1 MLIDPFQRKISY
13 IRVSVTDRCDFRCV
27 YCMSEDMEFL
37 PKKDVLSLE
46 ELDRLCNAFIDLGV
60 KKLRITGGEPLVR
73 KNIMQLF
80 NTLGKKLRY
89 GLEELTLTTNGSQ
102 LTRYAKNLFD
112 SGVRRI
118 NVSLD
123 SLDKNKFKKI
133 TRIGDF
139 DKVIRGIM
147 TAKKAGLKIK
157 INTVAL
163 KGINDNEI
171 LDLVNWCGKNKFKK
185 ITRIGELDK
194 VINGIMAAKKA
205 GLKIKINTVALKG
218 INDNEILNLV
228 NWCGENKFSL
238 TFIEVMPMGEIGE
251 KRSDQ
256 YMPLT
261 EVKSLIQTKYS
272 LTEDSLR
279 TGGPARYVHCH
290 ETDQKIG
297 FITPHTHNFCELC
310 NRVRITCTGE
320 MYMCLGQQD
329 KADLKTPLR
338 KSENDQTL
346 KNVIYEAISRKP
358 KGHDFVIDRKENE
371 QFVPRHMNVTGG

>member
-13 IRVSVTDRCDFRCV
+13 VRVSVTDRCDFRCT

-46 ELDRLCNAFIDLGV
+46 ELDRLCNSFIDLGV

-80 NTLGKKLRY
+80 SNLGKKLGH

-102 LTRYAKNLFD
+102 LDRYAKDLFD
-112 SGVRRI
+112 IGVRRI

-123 SLDKNKFKKI
+123 SLEKNKFKKI
-133 TRIGDF
+133 TRIGDL
-139 DKVIRGIM
+139 DKVINGIM
-147 TAKKAGLKIK
+147 VAKKAGLKIK

-163 KGINDNEI
+163 KE
-171 LDLVNWCGKNKFKK
+171 
-185 ITRIGELDK
+185 
-194 VINGIMAAKKA
+194 
-205 GLKIKINTVALKG
+205 

-238 TFIEVMPMGEIGE
+238 TFIEVMPMGAIGE
-251 KRSDQ
+251 KRADQ

-272 LTEDSLR
+272 ITEDSLR

-338 KSENDQTL
+338 KSENDQLL
-346 KNVIYEAISRKP
+346 KDVIYEAISRKP
-358 KGHDFVIDRKENE
+358 KGHDFVIERKENE

>member
-1 MLIDPFQRKISY
+1 MLIDPFKRKISY
-13 IRVSVTDRCDFRCV
+13 VRVSVTDRCDFRCT

-46 ELDRLCNAFIDLGV
+46 ELDRLCNTFIDLGV

-80 NTLGKKLRY
+80 GNLGKKLGH

-102 LTRYAKNLFD
+102 LDRYAQDLFD
-112 SGVRRI
+112 TGVRRI

-123 SLDKNKFKKI
+123 SLEKNKFKKI
-133 TRIGDF
+133 TRIGD
-139 DKVIRGIM
+139 
-147 TAKKAGLKIK
+147 
-157 INTVAL
+157 
-163 KGINDNEI
+163 
-171 LDLVNWCGKNKFKK
+171 
-185 ITRIGELDK
+185 LDK
-194 VINGIMAAKKA
+194 VINGIKVAKKA

-272 LTEDSLR
+272 ITEDSLR

-338 KSENDQTL
+338 KRENDQLL
-346 KNVIYEAISRKP
+346 KHVIYEAISRKP
-358 KGHDFVIDRKENE
+358 KGHDFVIERKENE

>member
-27 YCMSEDMEFL
+27 YCMSENMEFL
-37 PKKDVLSLE
+37 PKKEVLSLE
-46 ELDRLCNAFIDLGV
+46 ELDRLCNIFIDLGV

-80 NTLGKKLRY
+80 SNLGKKIGH

-102 LTRYAKNLFD
+102 LSHYANNLLD
-112 SGVRRI
+112 NGVKRI

-139 DKVIRGIM
+139 DKVIKGIM

-171 LDLVNWCGKNKFKK
+171 LDLVNWCGKNQ
-185 ITRIGELDK
+185 
-194 VINGIMAAKKA
+194 
-205 GLKIKINTVALKG
+205 
-218 INDNEILNLV
+218 
-228 NWCGENKFSL
+228 FSL

-251 KRSDQ
+251 KRIDQ

-261 EVKSLIQTKYS
+261 DVKSLIQTKYS
-272 LTEDSLR
+272 ITSDPLK
-279 TGGPARYVHCH
+279 TGGPAKYVQCH

-297 FITPHTHNFCELC
+297 FITPLTHNFCETC

-329 KADLKTPLR
+329 KVDLR
-338 KSENDQTL
+338 KALRESENNDLL
-346 KNVIYEAISRKP
+346 KQVIYKAILKKP
-358 KGHDFVIDRKENE
+358 KGHDFVIERKKNE
-371 QFVPRHMNVTGG
+371 KFIPRHMNVTGG

>member
-1 MLIDPFQRKISY
+1 MLIDPFKRKISY
-13 IRVSVTDRCDFRCV
+13 VRVSVTDRCDFRCT

-37 PKKDVLSLE
+37 PKRDVLSLE
-46 ELDRLCNAFIDLGV
+46 ELDRLCSTFIDLGV

-80 NTLGKKLRY
+80 SNLGKKLGQ

-102 LTRYAKNLFD
+102 LDRYAKDLFD
-112 SGVRRI
+112 NGVRRI

-123 SLDKNKFKKI
+123 SLEKNKFKKI
-133 TRIGDF
+133 TRIG
-139 DKVIRGIM
+139 
-147 TAKKAGLKIK
+147 
-157 INTVAL
+157 N
-163 KGINDNEI
+163 
-171 LDLVNWCGKNKFKK
+171 
-185 ITRIGELDK
+185 LDK
-194 VINGIMAAKKA
+194 VINGIMVAKKV

-261 EVKSLIQTKYS
+261 EVKNLIQTKYS

-338 KSENDQTL
+338 KSENDQLL
-346 KNVIYEAISRKP
+346 KDVIYEAISRKP
-358 KGHDFVIDRKENE
+358 KGHDFVIERKENE

>member
-1 MLIDPFQRKISY
+1 MLIDSFQRKISY
-13 IRVSVTDRCDFRCV
+13 LRVSVTDRCEFRCT
-27 YCMSEDMEFL
+27 YCMSKDMEFL

-46 ELDRLCNAFIDLGV
+46 ELDRLCNTFIDLGV

-80 NTLGKKLRY
+80 RNLGKKLGK

-102 LTRYAKNLFD
+102 LDKYAKDLLGA
-112 SGVRRI
+112 GVRRI
-118 NVSLD
+118 NISLD
-123 SLDKNKFKKI
+123 SLNKNKFKNI
-133 TRIGDF
+133 TRNGDF
-139 DKVIRGIM
+139 DKVIKGIM
-147 TAKKAGLKIK
+147 VAKKAGLKIK

-163 KGINDNEI
+163 KGIND
-171 LDLVNWCGKNKFKK
+171 D
-185 ITRIGELDK
+185 
-194 VINGIMAAKKA
+194 
-205 GLKIKINTVALKG
+205 
-218 INDNEILNLV
+218 EILNLV

-251 KRSDQ
+251 KRIDQ

-261 EVKSLIQTKYS
+261 EVRNLIQKKYS
-272 LTEDSLR
+272 ISDDSFR
-279 TGGPARYVHCH
+279 TAGPARYVHCH

-338 KSENDQTL
+338 KSENNQLL

-358 KGHDFVIDRKENE
+358 KGHDFIIDRKENE
-371 QFVPRHMNVTGG
+371 NFVPRNMNVTGG

>member
-1 MLIDPFQRKISY
+1 MLIDSFQRKISY

-46 ELDRLCNAFIDLGV
+46 ELDRLCNTFIDLGV

-80 NTLGKKLRY
+80 SNLGNKIGQ

-102 LTRYAKNLFD
+102 LARYAKDLFD
-112 SGVRRI
+112 NKVKRI

-133 TRIGDF
+133 TRNSDF
-139 DKVIRGIM
+139 NKVVKGIM
-147 TAKKAGLKIK
+147 AAKNAGLKIK

-171 LDLVNWCGKNKFKK
+171 LDLVNWCG
-185 ITRIGELDK
+185 
-194 VINGIMAAKKA
+194 
-205 GLKIKINTVALKG
+205 
-218 INDNEILNLV
+218 
-228 NWCGENKFSL
+228 ENKFAL

-251 KRSDQ
+251 KRIDQ

-261 EVKSLIQTKYS
+261 EVRSLIKTRYS
-272 LTEDSLR
+272 ITDDPLK
-279 TGGPARYVHCH
+279 TGGPAKYVHCH

-297 FITPHTHNFCELC
+297 FITPLTHNFCEAC
-310 NRVRITCTGE
+310 NRVRITCTGK
-320 MYMCLGQQD
+320 MYMCLGQED
-329 KADLKTPLR
+329 KEDLKKPLR
-338 KSENDQTL
+338 ESENNDLL
-346 KNVIYEAISRKP
+346 KKVIYKAILRKP
-358 KGHDFVIDRKENE
+358 KGHDFVIERKKDEK
-371 QFVPRHMNVTGG
+371 FVPRHMNVTGG

>member
-1 MLIDPFQRKISY
+1 
-13 IRVSVTDRCDFRCV
+13 
-27 YCMSEDMEFL
+27 MSEDMKFL

-46 ELDRLCNAFIDLGV
+46 ELDRLCNTFIDLGV

-73 KNIMQLF
+73 KNIMKLF
-80 NTLGKKLRY
+80 SNLGKKIGH

-102 LTRYAKNLFD
+102 LDRYAKDLLNN
-112 SGVRRI
+112 GVRRVNI
-118 NVSLD
+118 SLD

-139 DKVIRGIM
+139 
-147 TAKKAGLKIK
+147 
-157 INTVAL
+157 
-163 KGINDNEI
+163 
-171 LDLVNWCGKNKFKK
+171 
-185 ITRIGELDK
+185 DK

-218 INDNEILNLV
+218 VNDNEILKLV

-238 TFIEVMPMGEIGE
+238 TFIEVMPMGEIGI
-251 KRSDQ
+251 KRSEQ

-261 EVKSLIQTKYS
+261 EVRKLIQTKYS
-272 LTEDSLR
+272 LTDDPLR

-310 NRVRITCTGE
+310 NRVRVTCTGI

-329 KADLKTPLR
+329 KADLITPLR
-338 KSENDQTL
+338 KSENNDLL
-346 KNVIYEAISRKP
+346 KKVIYEAISRKP
-358 KGHDFVIDRKENE
+358 KGHDFVIDREREEKY
-371 QFVPRHMNVTGG
+371 VPRHMNVTGG

>member
-1 MLIDPFQRKISY
+1 MLIDSFQRKISY
-13 IRVSVTDRCDFRCV
+13 IRVSVTDRCDFRCT

-37 PKKDVLSLE
+37 PKKDILSLE
-46 ELDRLCNAFIDLGV
+46 ELDRLCNTFIDLGV

-80 NTLGKKLRY
+80 KNLGKKIGK

-102 LTRYAKNLFD
+102 LDRYAKDLFNA
-112 SGVRRI
+112 GVRRI
-118 NVSLD
+118 NISLD
-123 SLDKNKFKKI
+123 SLDKNKFKNI
-133 TRIGDF
+133 TRNGDF
-139 DKVIRGIM
+139 DKVIR
-147 TAKKAGLKIK
+147 
-157 INTVAL
+157 
-163 KGINDNEI
+163 
-171 LDLVNWCGKNKFKK
+171 
-185 ITRIGELDK
+185 
-194 VINGIMAAKKA
+194 GIMAAKKA

-218 INDNEILNLV
+218 INEDEILKLV
-228 NWCGENKFSL
+228 NWCGENKFAL

-251 KRSDQ
+251 KRIDQ

-261 EVKSLIQTKYS
+261 EVKSLIQKKYS
-272 LTEDSLR
+272 ITNDSLR
-279 TGGPARYVHCH
+279 TAGPARYVHCH

-338 KSENDQTL
+338 QSENNQLL
-346 KNVIYEAISRKP
+346 KDTIYEAISRKP
-358 KGHDFVIDRKENE
+358 KGHDFVIERKENE
-371 QFVPRHMNVTGG
+371 KFIPRHMNVTGG

>member
-1 MLIDPFQRKISY
+1 MLIDLFQRKISY
-13 IRVSVTDRCDFRCV
+13 VRVSVTDRCDFRCT
-27 YCMSEDMEFL
+27 YCMSKNMKFL

-46 ELDRLCNAFIDLGV
+46 ELDRLCNTFIDLGV

-80 NTLGKKLRY
+80 SNLGKKLGQ

-102 LTRYAKNLFD
+102 LDRYAKDLFEN
-112 SGVRRI
+112 GVRRI

-123 SLDKNKFKKI
+123 SLEKNKFKKI
-133 TRIGDF
+133 TRIGDL
-139 DKVIRGIM
+139 DKVINGIM
-147 TAKKAGLKIK
+147 VAKKAGLKIK
-157 INTVAL
+157 INA
-163 KGINDNEI
+163 
-171 LDLVNWCGKNKFKK
+171 
-185 ITRIGELDK
+185 
-194 VINGIMAAKKA
+194 
-205 GLKIKINTVALKG
+205 VALKG

-228 NWCGENKFSL
+228 NWCGENKFAL

-251 KRSDQ
+251 KRADQ

-338 KSENDQTL
+338 KSENDQLL
-346 KNVIYEAISRKP
+346 KDVIYEAISRKP
-358 KGHDFVIDRKENE
+358 KGHDFVIERKENE

>member
-1 MLIDPFQRKISY
+1 MLIDSFQRKISY
-13 IRVSVTDRCDFRCV
+13 VRVSVTDRCDFRCS
-27 YCMSEDMEFL
+27 YCMSEDMDFL
-37 PKKDVLSLE
+37 PKKEVLSLE
-46 ELDRLCNAFIDLGV
+46 ELDRLCNTFIDLGV

-80 NTLGKKLRY
+80 SNLGKKLGQ

-102 LTRYAKNLFD
+102 LDRYAKDLFD
-112 SGVRRI
+112 NGVRRI

-123 SLDKNKFKKI
+123 SLEKKKFKKI

-139 DKVIRGIM
+139 DKVINGIM
-147 TAKKAGLKIK
+147 VAKKAGLKIK
-157 INTVAL
+157 IN
-163 KGINDNEI
+163 
-171 LDLVNWCGKNKFKK
+171 
-185 ITRIGELDK
+185 
-194 VINGIMAAKKA
+194 M
-205 GLKIKINTVALKG
+205 VALKG

-228 NWCGENKFSL
+228 NWCGENKFAL

-251 KRSDQ
+251 KRADQ

-338 KSENDQTL
+338 KSENGQLL
-346 KNVIYEAISRKP
+346 KDVIYEAISRKP
-358 KGHDFVIDRKENE
+358 KGHDFVIERKENE

>member
-1 MLIDPFQRKISY
+1 MLIDPFKRKISY
-13 IRVSVTDRCDFRCV
+13 VRVSVTDRCDFRCT

-46 ELDRLCNAFIDLGV
+46 ELDRLCNTFIDLGV

-80 NTLGKKLRY
+80 SNLGKKLGQ

-102 LTRYAKNLFD
+102 LDRYAKDLFEN
-112 SGVRRI
+112 GVRRI

-123 SLDKNKFKKI
+123 SLEKNKFKKI
-133 TRIGDF
+133 TRIGDL
-139 DKVIRGIM
+139 DKVINGIM
-147 TAKKAGLKIK
+147 VAKKAGLKIK
-157 INTVAL
+157 INA
-163 KGINDNEI
+163 
-171 LDLVNWCGKNKFKK
+171 
-185 ITRIGELDK
+185 
-194 VINGIMAAKKA
+194 
-205 GLKIKINTVALKG
+205 VALKG

-238 TFIEVMPMGEIGE
+238 TFIEVMPMGAIGE
-251 KRSDQ
+251 KRADQ

-338 KSENDQTL
+338 RSENNQVL
-346 KNVIYEAISRKP
+346 KDVIYEAISRKP
-358 KGHDFVIDRKENE
+358 KGHDFVIERKENE

>member
-13 IRVSVTDRCDFRCV
+13 VRVSVTDRCDFRCT
-27 YCMSEDMEFL
+27 YCMSEDMDFL

-46 ELDRLCNAFIDLGV
+46 ELDRLCNTFIDLGV

-80 NTLGKKLRY
+80 SNLGKKLGQ

-102 LTRYAKNLFD
+102 LDRYAKDLFD
-112 SGVRRI
+112 NGVRRI

-123 SLDKNKFKKI
+123 SLEKNKFKKI
-133 TRIGDF
+133 TRIGD
-139 DKVIRGIM
+139 
-147 TAKKAGLKIK
+147 
-157 INTVAL
+157 
-163 KGINDNEI
+163 
-171 LDLVNWCGKNKFKK
+171 
-185 ITRIGELDK
+185 LDK
-194 VINGIMAAKKA
+194 VINGIMVAKKA

-338 KSENDQTL
+338 KSENDQLL
-346 KNVIYEAISRKP
+346 KDVIYEAISRKP
-358 KGHDFVIDRKENE
+358 KGHDFVIERKENE

>member
-1 MLIDPFQRKISY
+1 MLIDTFQRKISY

-46 ELDRLCNAFIDLGV
+46 ELDRLCNTFIDLGV

-80 NTLGKKLRY
+80 SNLGNKIGQ

-102 LTRYAKNLFD
+102 LARYAKDLFD
-112 SGVRRI
+112 NGVKRI

-139 DKVIRGIM
+139 DKVVKGIM
-147 TAKKAGLKIK
+147 TAKNAGLKIK

-171 LDLVNWCGKNKFKK
+171 LDLVNWCG
-185 ITRIGELDK
+185 
-194 VINGIMAAKKA
+194 
-205 GLKIKINTVALKG
+205 
-218 INDNEILNLV
+218 
-228 NWCGENKFSL
+228 ENKFAL

-251 KRSDQ
+251 KRIDQ

-261 EVKSLIQTKYS
+261 EVRSLIKTRYS
-272 LTEDSLR
+272 IMDDPLK
-279 TGGPARYVHCH
+279 TGGPAQYVHCH
-290 ETDQKIG
+290 ETNQKIG
-297 FITPHTHNFCELC
+297 FITPLTHNFCETC
-310 NRVRITCTGE
+310 NRVRITCTGK
-320 MYMCLGQQD
+320 MYMCLGQED
-329 KADLKTPLR
+329 KEDLKKPLR
-338 KSENDQTL
+338 ESENNDLL
-346 KNVIYEAISRKP
+346 KKVIYKAILRKP
-358 KGHDFVIDRKENE
+358 KGHDFVIERKKDEK
-371 QFVPRHMNVTGG
+371 FVPRHMNVTGG

>member
-1 MLIDPFQRKISY
+1 MLIDPFKRKISY
-13 IRVSVTDRCDFRCV
+13 VRVSVTDRCDFRCT

-46 ELDRLCNAFIDLGV
+46 ELDRLCNTFIDLGV

-80 NTLGKKLRY
+80 SNLGKKLGQ

-102 LTRYAKNLFD
+102 LDRYAKDLFEN
-112 SGVRRI
+112 GVRRI

-123 SLDKNKFKKI
+123 SLEKNKFKKI
-133 TRIGDF
+133 TRIGDL
-139 DKVIRGIM
+139 DKVINGIM
-147 TAKKAGLKIK
+147 VAKKAGLKIK
-157 INTVAL
+157 INA
-163 KGINDNEI
+163 
-171 LDLVNWCGKNKFKK
+171 
-185 ITRIGELDK
+185 
-194 VINGIMAAKKA
+194 
-205 GLKIKINTVALKG
+205 VALKG

-238 TFIEVMPMGEIGE
+238 TFIEVMPMGTIGE
-251 KRSDQ
+251 KRANQ

-272 LTEDSLR
+272 ITEDSLR

-338 KSENDQTL
+338 KSENDQLL
-346 KNVIYEAISRKP
+346 KDVIYEAISRKP
-358 KGHDFVIDRKENE
+358 KGHDFVIERKENE

>member
-1 MLIDPFQRKISY
+1 MLIDPFKRKISY
-13 IRVSVTDRCDFRCV
+13 VRVSVTDRCDFRCT

-37 PKKDVLSLE
+37 PKRDVLSLE
-46 ELDRLCNAFIDLGV
+46 ELDRLCSTFIDLGV

-80 NTLGKKLRY
+80 SNLGIKLGQ

-102 LTRYAKNLFD
+102 LDRYAKDLFD
-112 SGVRRI
+112 NGVRRI

-123 SLDKNKFKKI
+123 SLEKNKFKKI
-133 TRIGDF
+133 TRNGNL
-139 DKVIRGIM
+139 DKVINGIM
-147 TAKKAGLKIK
+147 VAKKAGLKIK

-163 KGINDNEI
+163 K
-171 LDLVNWCGKNKFKK
+171 K
-185 ITRIGELDK
+185 
-194 VINGIMAAKKA
+194 
-205 GLKIKINTVALKG
+205 

-256 YMPLT
+256 YMPLN

-272 LTEDSLR
+272 ITEDSLR

-338 KSENDQTL
+338 KSENDQLL
-346 KNVIYEAISRKP
+346 KHVIYEAISRKP
-358 KGHDFVIDRKENE
+358 KGHDFVIDRKK
-371 QFVPRHMNVTGG
+371 MNNLFPDI

>member
-1 MLIDPFQRKISY
+1 MLIDPFKRKISY
-13 IRVSVTDRCDFRCV
+13 VRVSVTDRCDFRCT

-46 ELDRLCNAFIDLGV
+46 ELDRLCNTFIDLGV

-80 NTLGKKLRY
+80 SNLGKKLGQ

-102 LTRYAKNLFD
+102 LDRYAKDLFD
-112 SGVRRI
+112 NGVRRI

-123 SLDKNKFKKI
+123 SLDKDKFKKI
-133 TRIGDF
+133 TRIGDL
-139 DKVIRGIM
+139 DKVVKGIM
-147 TAKKAGLKIK
+147 VAKETGLKIK

-163 KGINDNEI
+163 KGINE
-171 LDLVNWCGKNKFKK
+171 
-185 ITRIGELDK
+185 
-194 VINGIMAAKKA
+194 
-205 GLKIKINTVALKG
+205 
-218 INDNEILNLV
+218 NEILNLV
-228 NWCGENKFSL
+228 NWCGENKFAL

-251 KRSDQ
+251 KRADQ

-261 EVKSLIQTKYS
+261 DVRNLIQTKYS
-272 LTEDSLR
+272 LTEDPLR

-297 FITPHTHNFCELC
+297 FITPHTHNFCEMC

-338 KSENDQTL
+338 KSENNQLL
-346 KNVIYEAISRKP
+346 KNAIYEAISRKP
-358 KGHDFVIDRKENE
+358 KGHDFVIERRQDEK
-371 QFVPRHMNVTGG
+371 FVPRHMNVTGG

>member
-1 MLIDPFQRKISY
+1 MLIDSFQRKISY
-13 IRVSVTDRCDFRCV
+13 IRVSVTDRCDFRCT

-46 ELDRLCNAFIDLGV
+46 ELDRLCNTFIELGV

-80 NTLGKKLRY
+80 NNLGKKIGK

-102 LTRYAKNLFD
+102 LDRYAQDLFNA
-112 SGVRRI
+112 GVRRI
-118 NVSLD
+118 NISLD
-123 SLDKNKFKKI
+123 SLEKNKFKKI
-133 TRIGDF
+133 TRNGDF
-139 DKVIRGIM
+139 NKVIKGIM
-147 TAKKAGLKIK
+147 TAKKVGLKIK

-163 KGINDNEI
+163 KGINDDE
-171 LDLVNWCGKNKFKK
+171 V
-185 ITRIGELDK
+185 
-194 VINGIMAAKKA
+194 
-205 GLKIKINTVALKG
+205 LK
-218 INDNEILNLV
+218 LV

-251 KRSDQ
+251 KRIDQ

-261 EVKSLIQTKYS
+261 EVKNLIQKKYS
-272 LTEDSLR
+272 ITKDPLR
-279 TGGPARYVHCH
+279 TAGPASYVHCH

-329 KADLKTPLR
+329 KADLKKPLR
-338 KSENDQTL
+338 KSENNQLL
-346 KNVIYEAISRKP
+346 KDVIYEAISRKP
-358 KGHDFVIDRKENE
+358 KGHDFDIRRKEE
-371 QFVPRHMNVTGG
+371 EKYVPRHMNTTGG

>member
-1 MLIDPFQRKISY
+1 
-13 IRVSVTDRCDFRCV
+13 
-27 YCMSEDMEFL
+27 MSEDMEFL

-46 ELDRLCNAFIDLGV
+46 ELDRLCNTFIDLGV

-80 NTLGKKLRY
+80 NSLGKKLGK

-102 LTRYAKNLFD
+102 LDHYAKDLFK

-118 NVSLD
+118 NISLD
-123 SLDKNKFKKI
+123 SLDKSKFKKI
-133 TRIGDF
+133 TRNGDF
-139 DKVIRGIM
+139 DKVIKGIM
-147 TAKKAGLKIK
+147 AAKKVGLKIK

-163 KGINDNEI
+163 KGINDDEI
-171 LDLVNWCGKNKFKK
+171 LK
-185 ITRIGELDK
+185 
-194 VINGIMAAKKA
+194 
-205 GLKIKINTVALKG
+205 
-218 INDNEILNLV
+218 LV

-251 KRSDQ
+251 KRIDQ
-256 YMPLT
+256 YMELT
-261 EVKSLIQTKYS
+261 EVKNLIQTKYS
-272 LTEDSLR
+272 ITKDPLR
-279 TGGPARYVHCH
+279 TAGPATYVHCH

-338 KSENDQTL
+338 KSENNQLL
-346 KNVIYEAISRKP
+346 KDVIYEAITRKP
-358 KGHDFVIDRKENE
+358 KGHDFIINREKEE
-371 QFVPRHMNVTGG
+371 KFVPRHMNVTGG

>member
-1 MLIDPFQRKISY
+1 MLIDPFKRKISY
-13 IRVSVTDRCDFRCV
+13 VRVSVTDRCDFRCT

-46 ELDRLCNAFIDLGV
+46 ELDRLCDTFIDLGV

-73 KNIMQLF
+73 KNIMHLF
-80 NTLGKKLRY
+80 KSLGKKLGK

-102 LTRYAKNLFD
+102 LTRYSKDLFD
-112 SGVRRI
+112 SGIRRI
-118 NVSLD
+118 NISLD
-123 SLDKNKFKKI
+123 SLDKNKFKRI

-139 DKVIRGIM
+139 DKVIQGIM
-147 TAKKAGLKIK
+147 VAKKAGLKIK

-171 LDLVNWCGKNKFKK
+171 LDLVH
-185 ITRIGELDK
+185 
-194 VINGIMAAKKA
+194 
-205 GLKIKINTVALKG
+205 
-218 INDNEILNLV
+218 
-228 NWCGENKFSL
+228 WCGENKFAL

-251 KRSDQ
+251 KRADQ

-261 EVKSLIQTKYS
+261 DVRNLIQTKYS
-272 LTEDSLR
+272 LTEDPLR

-297 FITPHTHNFCELC
+297 FITPHTHNFCEMC
-310 NRVRITCTGE
+310 NRVRITCTGV

-338 KSENDQTL
+338 KSENNQLL
-346 KNVIYEAISRKP
+346 KNAIYEAISRKP
-358 KGHDFVIDRKENE
+358 KGHDFVIERKQDEK
-371 QFVPRHMNVTGG
+371 FVPRHMNVTGG

>member
-1 MLIDPFQRKISY
+1 MLIDSFQRKISY

-46 ELDRLCNAFIDLGV
+46 ELDRLCNTFIDLGV

-80 NTLGKKLRY
+80 SNLGNKIGQ

-102 LTRYAKNLFD
+102 LALYAKDLFD
-112 SGVRRI
+112 NGVKRI

-139 DKVIRGIM
+139 DKVVKGIM
-147 TAKKAGLKIK
+147 AAKNAGLKIK

-171 LDLVNWCGKNKFKK
+171 LDLVK
-185 ITRIGELDK
+185 
-194 VINGIMAAKKA
+194 
-205 GLKIKINTVALKG
+205 
-218 INDNEILNLV
+218 
-228 NWCGENKFSL
+228 WCGENKFAL

-251 KRSDQ
+251 KRIDQ

-261 EVKSLIQTKYS
+261 EVRSLIKTRYS
-272 LTEDSLR
+272 ITDDPLK
-279 TGGPARYVHCH
+279 TGGPAKYVHCH
-290 ETDQKIG
+290 ETNQKIG
-297 FITPHTHNFCELC
+297 FITPLTHNFCETC
-310 NRVRITCTGE
+310 NRVRITCTGK
-320 MYMCLGQQD
+320 MYMCLGQED
-329 KADLKTPLR
+329 KEDLKIPLR
-338 KSENDQTL
+338 ESENNDLL
-346 KNVIYEAISRKP
+346 KKVIYKAILRKP
-358 KGHDFVIDRKENE
+358 KGHDFVIERKKDDK
-371 QFVPRHMNVTGG
+371 FVPRHMNVTGG

>member
-13 IRVSVTDRCDFRCV
+13 VRVSVTDRCDFRCT

-46 ELDRLCNAFIDLGV
+46 ELDRLCNTFIDLGV

-73 KNIMQLF
+73 KNIMELF
-80 NTLGKKLRY
+80 RNLGKKLGR
-89 GLEELTLTTNGSQ
+89 GLDELTLTTNGSQ
-102 LTRYAKNLFD
+102 LDRYAKDLFN

-118 NVSLD
+118 NISLD
-123 SLDKNKFKKI
+123 SLDKLKFKKI
-133 TRIGDF
+133 TRFGDL
-139 DKVIRGIM
+139 DKVVKGIM
-147 TAKKAGLKIK
+147 LAKKVGLKIK

-163 KGINDNEI
+163 KGIND
-171 LDLVNWCGKNKFKK
+171 D
-185 ITRIGELDK
+185 
-194 VINGIMAAKKA
+194 
-205 GLKIKINTVALKG
+205 
-218 INDNEILNLV
+218 EILNLV
-228 NWCGENKFSL
+228 NWCGENKFNL

-251 KRSDQ
+251 KRIDQ

-261 EVKSLIQTKYS
+261 EVKNLIQKKYS

-329 KADLKTPLR
+329 KEDLKTPLR
-338 KSENDQTL
+338 KSENDQLL
-346 KNVIYEAISRKP
+346 KDTIHDAISRKP
-358 KGHDFVIDRKENE
+358 KGHDFIIERKENE

>member
-13 IRVSVTDRCDFRCV
+13 VRVSVTDRCDFRCT

-46 ELDRLCNAFIDLGV
+46 ELDRLCNTFIELCV
-60 KKLRITGGEPLVR
+60 TKLRITGGEPLVR

-80 NTLGKKLRY
+80 SNLGKKLGQ

-102 LTRYAKNLFD
+102 LDRYAKDLFD
-112 SGVRRI
+112 NGVRRI

-123 SLDKNKFKKI
+123 SLEKKKFRKI
-133 TRIGDF
+133 TRNGD
-139 DKVIRGIM
+139 
-147 TAKKAGLKIK
+147 
-157 INTVAL
+157 
-163 KGINDNEI
+163 
-171 LDLVNWCGKNKFKK
+171 
-185 ITRIGELDK
+185 LDK
-194 VINGIMAAKKA
+194 VINGIMVAKKT

-329 KADLKTPLR
+329 KVDLKTPLR
-338 KSENDQTL
+338 KSENDQLL
-346 KNVIYEAISRKP
+346 KHVIYEAISRKP
-358 KGHDFVIDRKENE
+358 KGHDFVIERKENE

>member
-1 MLIDPFQRKISY
+1 MLIDSFERKISY
-13 IRVSVTDRCDFRCV
+13 LRVSVTDRCDFRCT
-27 YCMSEDMEFL
+27 YCMAEDMEFL
-37 PKKDVLSLE
+37 PKKNVLSLE
-46 ELDRLCNAFIDLGV
+46 ELDRLCNTFIDLGV

-80 NTLGKKLRY
+80 YSLGNKLGK
-89 GLEELTLTTNGSQ
+89 GLDELTLTTNGSQ
-102 LTRYAKNLFD
+102 LDRYAEDLFK

-118 NVSLD
+118 NISLD
-123 SLDKNKFKKI
+123 SLIEDKFKRI
-133 TRIGDF
+133 TRNGDLN
-139 DKVIRGIM
+139 KVIKGII

-163 KGINDNEI
+163 KGINDDEI
-171 LDLVNWCGKNKFKK
+171 LSL
-185 ITRIGELDK
+185 I
-194 VINGIMAAKKA
+194 
-205 GLKIKINTVALKG
+205 
-218 INDNEILNLV
+218 

-238 TFIEVMPMGEIGE
+238 TFIEVMPMGEIDE
-251 KRSDQ
+251 KRVNQ

-272 LTEDSLR
+272 ITKDPLR
-279 TGGPARYVHCH
+279 TSGPATYVHCH

-297 FITPHTHNFCELC
+297 FITPNTHNFCELC

-338 KSENDQTL
+338 KSENNQIL
-346 KNVIYEAISRKP
+346 KDAIYEAISRKP
-358 KGHDFVIDRKENE
+358 KGHDFIINRKKEE
-371 QFVPRHMNVTGG
+371 KFVPRHMNVTGG

>member
-1 MLIDPFQRKISY
+1 MLIDSFQRKISY

-46 ELDRLCNAFIDLGV
+46 ELDRLCNTFIDLGV

-80 NTLGKKLRY
+80 SNLGNKIGQ

-102 LTRYAKNLFD
+102 LARYAKDLFD
-112 SGVRRI
+112 NKVKRI

-133 TRIGDF
+133 TRNSDF
-139 DKVIRGIM
+139 NKVVKGIM
-147 TAKKAGLKIK
+147 AAKNAGLKIK

-171 LDLVNWCGKNKFKK
+171 LDLVK
-185 ITRIGELDK
+185 
-194 VINGIMAAKKA
+194 
-205 GLKIKINTVALKG
+205 
-218 INDNEILNLV
+218 
-228 NWCGENKFSL
+228 WCGENKFAL

-251 KRSDQ
+251 KRIDQ

-261 EVKSLIQTKYS
+261 EVRSLIKTRYS
-272 LTEDSLR
+272 ITDDPLK
-279 TGGPARYVHCH
+279 TGGPAKYVHCH

-297 FITPHTHNFCELC
+297 FITPLTHNFCEAC
-310 NRVRITCTGE
+310 NRVRITCTGK
-320 MYMCLGQQD
+320 MYMCLGQED
-329 KADLKTPLR
+329 KEDLKKPLR
-338 KSENDQTL
+338 ESENNDLL
-346 KNVIYEAISRKP
+346 KKVIYKAILRKP
-358 KGHDFVIDRKENE
+358 KGHDFVIERKKDEK
-371 QFVPRHMNVTGG
+371 FVPRHMNVTGG

>member
-1 MLIDPFQRKISY
+1 MLIDSFQRKISY

-46 ELDRLCNAFIDLGV
+46 ELDRLCNTFIDLGV

-80 NTLGKKLRY
+80 SNLGNKIGQ

-102 LTRYAKNLFD
+102 LARYAKDLFD
-112 SGVRRI
+112 NGVKRI

-133 TRIGDF
+133 TRIGDL
-139 DKVIRGIM
+139 DKVVKGIM
-147 TAKKAGLKIK
+147 AAKNAGLKIK

-171 LDLVNWCGKNKFKK
+171 LDLVK
-185 ITRIGELDK
+185 
-194 VINGIMAAKKA
+194 
-205 GLKIKINTVALKG
+205 
-218 INDNEILNLV
+218 
-228 NWCGENKFSL
+228 WCGENKFAL

-251 KRSDQ
+251 KRIDQ

-261 EVKSLIQTKYS
+261 EVRSLIKTRYS
-272 LTEDSLR
+272 ITDDPLK
-279 TGGPARYVHCH
+279 TGGPAKYVHCH
-290 ETDQKIG
+290 ETNQKIG
-297 FITPHTHNFCELC
+297 FITPLTHNFCETC
-310 NRVRITCTGE
+310 NRVRITCTGK
-320 MYMCLGQQD
+320 MYMCLGQED
-329 KADLKTPLR
+329 KEDLKIPLR
-338 KSENDQTL
+338 ESENNDLL
-346 KNVIYEAISRKP
+346 KKVIYKAILRKP
-358 KGHDFVIDRKENE
+358 KGHDFVIERKKDEK
-371 QFVPRHMNVTGG
+371 FVPRHMNVTGG